1 MQKGKG
7 PNFNNDGEEGD
18 AAGRNHEEDSASA
31 SGEFAGLP
39 KDQRVFVKAVIDL
52 VRMAGESPEA
62 IDAGG
67 RLADSVK
74 RLMKHAPTVDFG
86 NN

>member
-1 MQKGKG
+1 MRNGEG
-7 PNFNNDGEEGD
+7 PNFN
-18 AAGRNHEEDSASA
+18 DSSA
-31 SGEFAGLP
+31 SGGPSGRSHQDESASISGELAELP
-39 KDQRVFVKAVIDL
+39 EAQRVFVEAVIDL

-74 RLMKHAPTVDFG
+74 RLMKHPPAVDFG